1 MPHNPDDIGVNINDY
16 LGALSRY
23 NLQYGNNQGNQVISS
38 TTAPGYAYQ
47 NPQTQETYPL
57 YPEGTEP
64 QGPPQGGGFSGG
76 EGRFH
81 DYLQSIGAKQQDIGY
96 GDIFSPK
103 FTRDYDNEQNEML
116 FRMPAAGGHPGGT
129 FTAWDISRGRAPKA
143 PYDFGEHVLSGVD
156 RSPAPGSSGSY
167 SIGARPGYVDP
178 KGGFIGYGETPD
190 ELFANS
196 SPLLQRQYYESLN
209 R

>member
-16 LGALSRY
+16 LGALGRY
-23 NLQYGNNQGNQVISS
+23 NLQYGGNQGNQVISS

-81 DYLQSIGAKQQDIGY
+81 DYLQSVGAKQQSIGY
-96 GDIFSPK
+96 GHAGDPGGARVKHYF
-103 FTRDYDNEQNEML
+103 DNERGELLYGTGQGWMSAYELTRNSPPQAQYSLGETT
-116 FRMPAAGGHPGGT
+116 RAG
-129 FTAWDISRGRAPKA
+129 
-143 PYDFGEHVLSGVD
+143 V
-156 RSPAPGSSGSY
+156 
-167 SIGARPGYVDP
+167 GAQPGYVDE
-178 KGGFIGYGETPD
+178 KGGFLGYGGTPD

-196 SPLLQRQYYESLN
+196 NPLLQRQYYESLY

>member
-16 LGALSRY
+16 LGALGRY
-23 NLQYGNNQGNQVISS
+23 NQQFGGNQGNQVISS
-38 TTAPGYAYQ
+38 ATAPGYAYQ

-81 DYLQSIGAKQQDIGY
+81 DYLSSIGAQQQDIGY
-96 GDIFSPK
+96 GGLGDWRSGFK
-103 FTRDYDNEQNEML
+103 VAHRFNNDRGALEWNV
-116 FRMPAAGGHPGGT
+116 GGNLGGGEHPGWMT
-129 FTAWDISRGRAPKA
+129 DADLRANKRLSIQTPQA
-143 PYDFGEHVLSGVD
+143 QYDFGEHAVG
-156 RSPAPGSSGSY
+156 G
-167 SIGARPGYVDP
+167 IGALPGYVDE
-178 KGGFIGYGETPD
+178 KGGFLGYGGTPD
-190 ELFANS
+190 EVFQS
-196 SPLLQRQYYESLN
+196 SPLLQRQYYESLI

>member
-16 LGALSRY
+16 LGALGRY
-23 NLQYGNNQGNQVISS
+23 NLQYGGNQGNQVISS
-38 TTAPGYAYQ
+38 ATAPGYSYQ
-47 NPQTQETYPL
+47 NPQTQEIYPL

-81 DYLQSIGAKQQDIGY
+81 DYLNSIGAQQAELGWNRGQVGYAGDQVEGNDQNFVRIEGGKHFFPMGNPVGIGPEY
-96 GDIFSPK
+96 
-103 FTRDYDNEQNEML
+103 E
-116 FRMPAAGGHPGGT
+116 
-129 FTAWDISRGRAPKA
+129 
-143 PYDFGEHVLSGVD
+143 FGEHADTRNTYRNEGQ
-156 RSPAPGSSGSY
+156 PAY
-167 SIGARPGYVDP
+167 LDK
-178 KGGFIGYGETPD
+178 KGGFLGYGGTPD
-190 ELFANS
+190 EVFQS

>member
-16 LGALSRY
+16 LGALGRY

-38 TTAPGYAYQ
+38 ATAPGYAYQ

-96 GDIFSPK
+96 GNVWD
-103 FTRDYDNEQNEML
+103 
-116 FRMPAAGGHPGGT
+116 PGGARVGHY
-129 FTAWDISRGRAPKA
+129 FDNDRGEILYRVPGSGSGMSAYELSRNSPPQAQ
-143 PYDFGEHVLSGVD
+143 YSFGETESGGV
-156 RSPAPGSSGSY
+156 
-167 SIGARPGYVDP
+167 GAQPGYVDP
-178 KGGFIGYGETPD
+178 KGGFLGYGETPD
-190 ELFANS
+190 ELFAKS
-196 SPLLQRQYYESLN
+196 SPLLQRQYYESLY

>member
-1 MPHNPDDIGVNINDY
+1 MMTIEYLMGIRRIQMPHNPDDIGVNINDY
-16 LGALSRY
+16 LGALGRY
-23 NLQYGNNQGNQVISS
+23 NQQFGGNQGNQVISS

-64 QGPPQGGGFSGG
+64 QGPPQGGGFPGG

-81 DYLQSIGAKQQDIGY
+81 DYLNSIGATKRKLG
-96 GDIFSPK
+96 F
-103 FTRDYDNEQNEML
+103 NQNEI
-116 FRMPAAGGHPGGT
+116 RYEGGPTMYGNDRN
-129 FTAWDISRGRAPKA
+129 F
-143 PYDFGEHVLSGVD
+143 VSGVGSWPVGSD
-156 RSPAPGSSGSY
+156 PGIGPNYNFGDVVGSGSY
-167 SIGARPGYVDP
+167 GGWGANAYV
-178 KGGFIGYGETPD
+178 GSEGQFFGYGETPD

>member
-16 LGALSRY
+16 LGALGRY
-23 NLQYGNNQGNQVISS
+23 NQQFGGNQGNQVISS

-81 DYLQSIGAKQQDIGY
+81 DYLNSIGATKRKLGFNRSQIGY
-96 GDIFSPK
+96 AGDQVAGNDQNFEFNVANPRYWPVGQDPK
-103 FTRDYDNEQNEML
+103 FGPSYN
-116 FRMPAAGGHPGGT
+116 
-129 FTAWDISRGRAPKA
+129 
-143 PYDFGEHVLSGVD
+143 FGDVVGSGNWKDWGANAYV
-156 RSPAPGSSGSY
+156 GSEGQ
-167 SIGARPGYVDP
+167 
-178 KGGFIGYGETPD
+178 FFGYGETPD
-190 ELFANS
+190 ELFTNS